1 MDRYDWQRFGLL
13 LGLFVIALYFW
24 ESRWLFPVK
33 ALVVFFHEL
42 GHGMAAVLTGGQIVK
57 IELSPLLGGVC
68 YHIGGSPTVTLPA
81 GYLGSLAWGA
91 FLLVASART
100 RLDRGI
106 SFLLGLF
113 LITMTVI
120 YVRSIFGL
128 TMGILWGVFLMI
140 LGRLGSEQ
148 VNDALLQF
156 LGLCSMLYAV
166 VDIKD
171 DLIDRTIAESDAS
184 RFAEIFG
191 GSSTVWGVVW
201 AVISIVAALAA
212 LRIALIKGHQ
222 KLEDPVAAPSSL
234 SMSSGS

>member
-1 MDRYDWQRFGLL
+1 MDRYDWQRFALL
-13 LGLFVIALYFW
+13 LVLFAIALTFW

-68 YHIGGSPTVTLPA
+68 YHVGGIRTITLPA

-120 YVRSIFGL
+120 YVRSVFGIA
-128 TMGILWGVFLMI
+128 MGILWGGFLMA
-140 LGRLGSEQ
+140 LGRRGSEQ
-148 VNDALLQF
+148 VNDAVLQF

-171 DLIDRTIAESDAS
+171 DLIDRSIADSDAS
-184 RFAEIFG
+184 RFAELFG
-191 GSSTVWGVVW
+191 GSSAFWGFVW
-201 AVISIVAALAA
+201 AAISIAAAFFA
-212 LRIALIKGHQ
+212 LRIALIKSHE
-222 KLEDPVAAPSSL
+222 KVEAVAPPAAPL
-234 SMSSGS
+234 RLA